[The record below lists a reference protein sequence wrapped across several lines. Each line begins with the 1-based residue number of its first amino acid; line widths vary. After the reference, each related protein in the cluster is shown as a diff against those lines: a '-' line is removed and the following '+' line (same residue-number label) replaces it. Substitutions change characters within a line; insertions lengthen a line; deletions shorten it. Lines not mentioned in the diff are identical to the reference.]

1 MCDSRKYPYPSHGWF
16 FRLDPPPHPLKISI
30 PEGSC
35 ITPHPPGISYFP
47 FHGLYLPH
55 LEIIDSVPL
64 KINCSHLKKQ
74 FFIIFDL
81 FVTFY
86 KAIGISY
93 VGRACLI
100 MSSLSFLLVHPAKC
114 ARHKNRD

>member
-1 MCDSRKYPYPSHGWF
+1 MVLAIR
-16 FRLDPPPHPLKISI
+16 PPHPLKISI

-100 MSSLSFLLVHPAKC
+100 MSSLSFY
-114 ARHKNRD
+114 